1 MLQPAVVIHFSGTSI
16 RQLLVREIN
25 HVPCL
30 CKPKAV
36 LRLVRPEGATFGS
49 ALVGLAAATVET
61 VGKDR
66 EEATGS
72 FAYLS
77 QENPLPRLCLKFFQS
92 VLTPYQSPCLDSHT
106 STKTDPQTQHP
117 AVPLCLAA
125 S

>member
-77 QENPLPRLCLKFFQS
+77 QENPSPRLCLKFFQS
-92 VLTPYQSPCLDSHT
+92 VLTPY
-106 STKTDPQTQHP
+106 
-117 AVPLCLAA
+117 
-125 S
+125 